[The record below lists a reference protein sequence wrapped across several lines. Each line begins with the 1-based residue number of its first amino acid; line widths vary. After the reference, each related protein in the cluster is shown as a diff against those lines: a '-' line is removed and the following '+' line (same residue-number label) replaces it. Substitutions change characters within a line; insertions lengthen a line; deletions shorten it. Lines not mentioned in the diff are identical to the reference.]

1 MVKSISIKELII
13 SLQENYKSISKTNL
27 EYDKALKNNHK
38 GFIQSYHVHLK
49 NLLKKRNSLL
59 NLFRDKVQGKVIQIR
74 YRYQSKDTGISKED
88 QALLVNLS
96 QEEAK
101 EILTLVFRMK
111 GYTIEILE
119 IIEIQTF
126 LSKGKL

>member
-1 MVKSISIKELII
+1 MVKPISIKELII

-27 EYDKALKNNHK
+27 EYNKALKNNHK
-38 GFIQSYHVHLK
+38 GFIQSYQVHLK

-59 NLFRDKVQGKVIQIR
+59 NLFRDKVRGKVIQIR
-74 YRYQSKDTGISKED
+74 YRYQHKDTGIPKED

-101 EILTLVFRMK
+101 EILTWGFMVK

-119 IIEIQTF
+119 IVEIQTF

>member
-1 MVKSISIKELII
+1 MVKPISIKELII

-27 EYDKALKNNHK
+27 EYDKAVKNNRK
-38 GFIQSYHVHLK
+38 GFIQSYQVHLK

-74 YRYQSKDTGISKED
+74 YIYQHKDTGISKED
-88 QALLVNLS
+88 QALVVYLS
-96 QEEAK
+96 REDAK
-101 EILTLVFRMK
+101 EILTLGFMMK
-111 GYTIEILE
+111 GYTIKILE
-119 IIEIQTF
+119 IVEIPTF

>member
-13 SLQENYKSISKTNL
+13 SLQENYKTIGKTKL
-27 EYDKALKNNHK
+27 EYDKAIKNNHK
-38 GFIQSYHVHLK
+38 GFIQSYQVHLK

-74 YRYQSKDTGISKED
+74 YRYQSKDKGISKED

-101 EILTLVFRMK
+101 EILTLGFSMK

-119 IIEIQTF
+119 IIETQTF

>member
-101 EILTLVFRMK
+101 EILTLGFRMK

>member
-1 MVKSISIKELII
+1 MVKPISIKELII
-13 SLQENYKSISKTNL
+13 SLQENYKALYKTNL
-27 EYDKALKNNHK
+27 EYDKALKNNHR
-38 GFIQSYHVHLK
+38 GFILSYQVHLK

-59 NLFRDKVQGKVIQIR
+59 NIFRGKIQGNVIQIR
-74 YRYQSKDTGISKED
+74 YKYHNKDIGIYKED
-88 QALLVNLS
+88 KALLVNLS
-96 QEEAK
+96 KEEAK
-101 EILTLVFRMK
+101 EILTFGFITR

>member
-13 SLQENYKSISKTNL
+13 SLQDNYKTIGKTKL
-27 EYDKALKNNHK
+27 EYDKAIKNKHK
-38 GFIQSYHVHLK
+38 GFIQSYQVHLK

-59 NLFRDKVQGKVIQIR
+59 NIFRDKVQGKVIQIR
-74 YRYQSKDTGISKED
+74 YRYQSKDKGISKED

-101 EILTLVFRMK
+101 EILTLGFRMK

-119 IIEIQTF
+119 IIETQTF

>member
-1 MVKSISIKELII
+1 MVKPISIKELII

-27 EYDKALKNNHK
+27 EYDKAIKNNRK
-38 GFIQSYHVHLK
+38 CFIQSYQVHLK

-59 NLFRDKVQGKVIQIR
+59 NIFRDKVRGKVIQIR
-74 YRYQSKDTGISKED
+74 YRYQSKDTGIYKED

-96 QEEAK
+96 KEEAK
-101 EILTLVFRMK
+101 EILTWGFMRK

>member
-27 EYDKALKNNHK
+27 EYDKAVKNNHK
-38 GFIQSYHVHLK
+38 GFIQSYQVHLK

-74 YRYQSKDTGISKED
+74 YRYQHKDTGVSKED

-96 QEEAK
+96 REEAK
-101 EILTLVFRMK
+101 EILTWGFRMK

-119 IIEIQTF
+119 IIETQTF

>member
-1 MVKSISIKELII
+1 MVKPISIKELII

-27 EYDKALKNNHK
+27 EYDKAIKNNRK
-38 GFIQSYHVHLK
+38 CFIQSYQVHLK

-59 NLFRDKVQGKVIQIR
+59 NIFRDKVRGKVIQIR
-74 YRYQSKDTGISKED
+74 YKYQSKDTGISKED

-96 QEEAK
+96 KEEAK
-101 EILTLVFRMK
+101 EILTWGFMRK

>member
-13 SLQENYKSISKTNL
+13 SLQENHKTIGKTKL
-27 EYDKALKNNHK
+27 EYDKAIKNNHK
-38 GFIQSYHVHLK
+38 GFIQSYQVHLK

-74 YRYQSKDTGISKED
+74 YRYQSKYNGISKED

-101 EILTLVFRMK
+101 EILILGFRMK

-119 IIEIQTF
+119 IIETQTF

>member
-1 MVKSISIKELII
+1 MVKPISIKELII

-27 EYDKALKNNHK
+27 EYDKALKNNRK
-38 GFIQSYHVHLK
+38 GFIQSYQVHLK

-59 NLFRDKVQGKVIQIR
+59 NIFRDKVRGKVIQIR
-74 YRYQSKDTGISKED
+74 YRYQSKDTGIYKED

-96 QEEAK
+96 KEEAK
-101 EILTLVFRMK
+101 EILTWGFMRK

>member
-13 SLQENYKSISKTNL
+13 SLQENYKTIGKTKL
-27 EYDKALKNNHK
+27 EYDKAIKNNHK
-38 GFIQSYHVHLK
+38 GFIQSYQVHLK

-59 NLFRDKVQGKVIQIR
+59 NLFSNKVQGKVIQIR
-74 YRYQSKDTGISKED
+74 YRYQSKYKGISKED

-96 QEEAK
+96 QAEAK
-101 EILTLVFRMK
+101 EILTLGFRMK

-119 IIEIQTF
+119 IIETQTF

>member
-1 MVKSISIKELII
+1 MVRSVNYIITQLKLIQDQI
-13 SLQENYKSISKTNL
+13 NL
-27 EYDKALKNNHK
+27 ENVKYTGYLKSNLRGKA
-38 GFIQSYHVHLK
+38 QASQVHLK

-59 NLFRDKVQGKVIQIR
+59 NLFRDKLLGKVIQIR
-74 YRYQSKDTGISKED
+74 YRYQSKDTGIYKED

-96 QEEAK
+96 KEEAK
-101 EILTLVFRMK
+101 EILTWVFMRN

-119 IIEIQTF
+119 IVEIQTF

>member
-1 MVKSISIKELII
+1 MVKPISIKELII
-13 SLQENYKSISKTNL
+13 SLQDNYKTIGKTKL
-27 EYDKALKNNHK
+27 EYDKAIKNKHK
-38 GFIQSYHVHLK
+38 GFIQSYQVHLK

-59 NLFRDKVQGKVIQIR
+59 NIFRDKVRGKVIQIR

-96 QEEAK
+96 KEEAK
-101 EILTLVFRMK
+101 EILTWGFMRK

-126 LSKGKL
+126 LSQGKL

>member
-27 EYDKALKNNHK
+27 EYDKALKNNRK
-38 GFIQSYHVHLK
+38 CFIQSYQVHLK

-59 NLFRDKVQGKVIQIR
+59 NIFRDKVRGKVIQIR

-96 QEEAK
+96 KEEAK
-101 EILTLVFRMK
+101 EILTWGFMRK

>member
-13 SLQENYKSISKTNL
+13 SLQDNYKTIGKTKL
-27 EYDKALKNNHK
+27 EYDKAIKNKHK
-38 GFIQSYHVHLK
+38 GFIQSYQVHLK

-74 YRYQSKDTGISKED
+74 YRYQSKDKGISKED

-101 EILTLVFRMK
+101 EILTLGFRMK

-119 IIEIQTF
+119 IIETQTF

>member
-1 MVKSISIKELII
+1 MVKPISIKELII

-27 EYDKALKNNHK
+27 EYDKAIKNNHK
-38 GFIQSYHVHLK
+38 GFIQSYQVHLK

-59 NLFRDKVQGKVIQIR
+59 NIFRDKVRGKVIQIR

-96 QEEAK
+96 KEEAK
-101 EILTLVFRMK
+101 EILTWGFMMK
-111 GYTIEILE
+111 GYTIKILE
-119 IIEIQTF
+119 IVEIPTF

>member
-1 MVKSISIKELII
+1 MVKPISIKELII

-27 EYDKALKNNHK
+27 EYNKALKNNHK
-38 GFIQSYHVHLK
+38 GFILSYQVHLK

-59 NLFRDKVQGKVIQIR
+59 NLFRDKVRGKVIQIR
-74 YRYQSKDTGISKED
+74 YRYQHKDTGISKED

-101 EILTLVFRMK
+101 EILIWGFRVK

>member
-1 MVKSISIKELII
+1 MVKPISIKELII

-27 EYDKALKNNHK
+27 EYNKALKNNYK
-38 GFIQSYHVHLK
+38 GFIQSYQVHLK

-59 NLFRDKVQGKVIQIR
+59 NLFRDKVRGKVIQIR
-74 YRYQSKDTGISKED
+74 YRYQHKDTGISKED

-101 EILTLVFRMK
+101 EILIWGFRVK

>member
-13 SLQENYKSISKTNL
+13 SLQETYKTIGKTKL
-27 EYDKALKNNHK
+27 ESDTAIKNNRK
-38 GFIQSYHVHLK
+38 GFIQSYQVHLK

-74 YRYQSKDTGISKED
+74 YRYQHKDTGIYKED

-96 QEEAK
+96 REEAK
-101 EILTLVFRMK
+101 EILTWGFMMK
-111 GYTIEILE
+111 GYTIKILE
-119 IIEIQTF
+119 IVEIPTF

>member
-1 MVKSISIKELII
+1 MVKPISIKELII

-27 EYDKALKNNHK
+27 EYNKALKNNYK
-38 GFIQSYHVHLK
+38 GFIQSYQVHLK

-59 NLFRDKVQGKVIQIR
+59 NLFRDKIRGKVIQIR
-74 YRYQSKDTGISKED
+74 YRYQHKDTGISKED

-101 EILTLVFRMK
+101 EILIWGFRVK

>member
-1 MVKSISIKELII
+1 MVKPISIKELII

-27 EYDKALKNNHK
+27 EYNKALKNNHK
-38 GFIQSYHVHLK
+38 GFILSYQVHLK

-59 NLFRDKVQGKVIQIR
+59 NLFRDKVRGKVIQIR
-74 YRYQSKDTGISKED
+74 YRYQHKDTGISKED

-96 QEEAK
+96 REEVK
-101 EILTLVFRMK
+101 EILTWGFMRK

-119 IIEIQTF
+119 IVEIQTF

>member
-1 MVKSISIKELII
+1 MVKPISIKELII

-27 EYDKALKNNHK
+27 EYNKSIKNNRK
-38 GFIQSYHVHLK
+38 GFIQSYQVHLK

-59 NLFRDKVQGKVIQIR
+59 NIFRDKVRGKVIQIR
-74 YRYQSKDTGISKED
+74 YIYQHKDTGISKED

-96 QEEAK
+96 REEAK
-101 EILTLVFRMK
+101 EILTWGFMRK

-119 IIEIQTF
+119 IVEIQTF

>member
-1 MVKSISIKELII
+1 MVKPISIKELII

-27 EYDKALKNNHK
+27 EYDKAVKNNSK
-38 GFIQSYHVHLK
+38 GFIQSYQVHLK

-74 YRYQSKDTGISKED
+74 YIYQHKDTGISKED

-96 QEEAK
+96 REEAK
-101 EILTLVFRMK
+101 EILTWGFMMK
-111 GYTIEILE
+111 GYTIKILE
-119 IIEIQTF
+119 IVEIPTF

>member
-13 SLQENYKSISKTNL
+13 SLQENYKTIGKTKL
-27 EYDKALKNNHK
+27 EYDKAIKNKHK
-38 GFIQSYHVHLK
+38 GFIQSYQVHLK

-74 YRYQSKDTGISKED
+74 YRYQSKYKGISKED

-101 EILTLVFRMK
+101 EILTLGFRMK

-119 IIEIQTF
+119 IIETQTF

>member
-1 MVKSISIKELII
+1 MVKPISIKELII

-27 EYDKALKNNHK
+27 ECDKAIKNNRK
-38 GFIQSYHVHLK
+38 GFIQSYQVHLK

-59 NLFRDKVQGKVIQIR
+59 NIFRDKVRGKVIQIR

-96 QEEAK
+96 KEEAK
-101 EILTLVFRMK
+101 EILTWGFMRK

>member
-13 SLQENYKSISKTNL
+13 ALQENYKAIYKTNL
-27 EYDKALKNNHK
+27 EYDKAIKNNHK
-38 GFIQSYHVHLK
+38 GFILSHQVHLK

-59 NLFRDKVQGKVIQIR
+59 NLFLGKIQGKVIQIR
-74 YRYQSKDTGISKED
+74 YRYHDKYTEIYKED

-96 QEEAK
+96 KEEAK
-101 EILTLVFRMK
+101 EVLTFGFITR

>member
-1 MVKSISIKELII
+1 MVKPISIKELII

-27 EYDKALKNNHK
+27 EYNKAIKNNRK

-59 NLFRDKVQGKVIQIR
+59 NIFRDKVRGKVIQIR

-96 QEEAK
+96 KEEAK
-101 EILTLVFRMK
+101 EILTWGFMMK
-111 GYTIEILE
+111 GYTIKILE
-119 IIEIQTF
+119 IVEIPTF